1 MTTKFA
7 ESGDC
12 TMLSA
17 RSTHY
22 WLWFLAFGLLS
33 GIATRFTTEF
43 VVVTITGLLGLLAGV
58 KAFKGIARFYDLV
71 IGLIFTV
78 LGLIGIVASLGLG
91 PKIGLSTAGNILGLQ
106 LGIPYSPIHLV
117 LGLTSLN
124 YSIKPSVTG
133 QAVTVATERAQSAA

>member
-1 MTTKFA
+1 
-7 ESGDC
+7 
-12 TMLSA
+12 MLNT

-33 GIATRFTTEF
+33 GIAKGFNTEF
-43 VVVTITGLLGLLAGV
+43 TVVTVTGLLGLLVGLMP
-58 KAFKGIARFYDLV
+58 KGTLSRGYDLV

-78 LGLIGIVASLGLG
+78 LGLIGIVASLGLAS
-91 PKIGLSTAGNILGLQ
+91 KIGLSTAGDILGLQ

-124 YSIKPSVTG
+124 HSLKPAVTG
-133 QAVTVATERAQSAA
+133 SAVTVATERAQQAA